1 MARPTPVQL
10 PPFQAVYDAHRDVVW
25 RFIVSVVGRADA
37 DDVFQ
42 ETWLAALRA
51 YADLRDVDRLRAW
64 VMTIAHRKAIDEH
77 RDRARRPTPAPT
89 IGDDVPGDS
98 GPDAYDGDDPLWQQ
112 VRALPA
118 KQRAAVAHRFVAD
131 LSYADIGAAMN
142 TTPDAA
148 RRNVHEA
155 ITKLR
160 STWSP

>member
-1 MARPTPVQL
+1 VQL

-25 RFIVSVVGRADA
+25 RFVVSLVGRGEAE
-37 DDVFQ
+37 DVFQ
-42 ETWLAALRA
+42 EAWLAALRA
-51 YADLRDVDRLRAW
+51 YPDVRDAARLRAW
-64 VMTIAHRKAIDEH
+64 VMTIAHHKAIDEH
-77 RDRARRPTPAPT
+77 RDRGRRPTPAPALPDE
-89 IGDDVPGDS
+89 IVEPVPVAHDG
-98 GPDAYDGDDPLWQQ
+98 DGDDGLWQQ
-112 VRALPA
+112 VRALPP

-142 TTPDAA
+142 TTPEAA